1 MKKRERERERERK
14 REESHLI
21 MLSFSIKADICT
33 INEMYSK
40 PDIF

>member
-1 MKKRERERERERK
+1 
-14 REESHLI
+14 

-40 PDIF
+40 PDIFWFITKPPSGSFTCGS